1 MVGTFKEQQQ
11 MTVLICG
18 STGRLGRSVTSFFRK
33 QTTVVAPTRNE
44 IDFTSKE
51 ALRDLI
57 EAEKPVTVINCAAWT
72 DVDGCEKNPELAKK
86 LNTDLPQ
93 HLSELIENIDSHL
106 IQISTD
112 FVFDGQTDKPYNEEH
127 LPNPISI
134 YGQTKLEGEKA
145 AGPDATVIRTS
156 WLQAPDELNMV
167 KGILEGFKKAG
178 PLELPNDRQA
188 NPTFIEDLLPIIKC
202 FAESRFRG
210 VVHATN
216 EGTTNWCEF
225 AKFIAEKTN
234 NDPTRITPSE
244 PRTLNRVAARP
255 AFSALDNEV
264 IRREKIQPIRHHH
277 DAVLEILNK
286 VN

>member
-1 MVGTFKEQQQ
+1 

-93 HLSELIENIDSHL
+93 HLSEVIENIDSHL

-127 LPNPISI
+127 
-134 YGQTKLEGEKA
+134 
-145 AGPDATVIRTS
+145 
-156 WLQAPDELNMV
+156 
-167 KGILEGFKKAG
+167 
-178 PLELPNDRQA
+178 
-188 NPTFIEDLLPIIKC
+188 
-202 FAESRFRG
+202 
-210 VVHATN
+210 TN
-216 EGTTNWCEF
+216 
-225 AKFIAEKTN
+225 
-234 NDPTRITPSE
+234 
-244 PRTLNRVAARP
+244 
-255 AFSALDNEV
+255 
-264 IRREKIQPIRHHH
+264 
-277 DAVLEILNK
+277 
-286 VN
+286 